1 MTTLREISQ
10 RAMIALAECAV
21 LMQSDHL
28 DDLINELA
36 AALENPDDTN
46 LLRELLN
53 GSRILCAK
61 AEERADKWEAIAK
74 GEEYDNTWDTE

>member
-1 MTTLREISQ
+1 MTELRAISQ

-28 DDLINELA
+28 DDIINELH
-36 AALENPDDTN
+36 AALENADETDT
-46 LLRELLN
+46 LRKMLQ

-61 AEERADKWEAIAK
+61 AEDRADKWEAIAK
-74 GEEYDNTWDTE
+74 GEPYYDEET

>member
-1 MTTLREISQ
+1 MTALHAVSQ

-36 AALENPDDTN
+36 EALENPDDTN
-46 LLRELLN
+46 LLRELLK
-53 GSRILCAK
+53 GTRMLLSK
-61 AEERADKWEAIAK
+61 AEDRADKWEAIAK
-74 GEEYDNTWDTE
+74 GEPYYDEET